1 MVLRNP
7 IFVAQTRLKFSLTRP
22 TTACFA
28 AFHAIH
34 VVSTLAVP
42 PCLLSR
48 LRLRFHPSW
57 CRCGLVGVT
66 FLHFMHGWLVP
77 STAFYSAFETARD
90 CPTFFLFFSFFFFSS
105 SSRCVAPN
113 CCYRCDPVV
122 PRLPAC
128 IFYNRL
134 LFQTARVSDHREQS
148 VSMRPPLDDFVQPH
162 DRAWDKVQTFYSCAS
177 AAIQHLTV
185 LGNHS

>member
-1 MVLRNP
+1 M
-7 IFVAQTRLKFSLTRP
+7 
-22 TTACFA
+22 TA
-28 AFHAIH
+28 
-34 VVSTLAVP
+34 L
-42 PCLLSR
+42 
-48 LRLRFHPSW
+48 PSF
-57 CRCGLVGVT
+57 C
-66 FLHFMHGWLVP
+66 
-77 STAFYSAFETARD
+77 
-90 CPTFFLFFSFFFFSS
+90 FLFLFFFSS

-185 LGNHS
+185 LGNHSQSISTWIQRKADQSTLDMQRSTTLVPLCQPNHRTITSSLLKTISLTHSHI